1 MSCHDIG
8 RGMNSVVKKVIFLLD
23 NNKIS
28 TESAREIIA
37 ACRIGVN
44 WCDGNED
51 EAVECIRKSRCGWCL
66 RKIERGNN
74 LFSLWNLGLGES
86 LFMDDD
92 LLKCG
97 DGTMLAS
104 DGLCEECFDY
114 VVSSK
119 CKEGIS
125 PAQIKEKIIDRS
137 SLDNNLDVRN
147 SKEL

>member
-1 MSCHDIG
+1 MSG
-8 RGMNSVVKKVIFLLD
+8 NKVFA
-23 NNKIS
+23 IS
-28 TESAREIIA
+28 TYPGEVTLTGFTFIK
-37 ACRIGVN
+37 
-44 WCDGNED
+44 D
-51 EAVECIRKSRCGWCL
+51 K
-66 RKIERGNN
+66 
-74 LFSLWNLGLGES
+74 LGES

-125 PAQIKEKIIDRS
+125 QAQIKEKIIDRS